1 VALAYDAL
9 SGEGLVESVVGRGTF
24 VCSRI
29 PSPMSREPLR
39 IPLDSRVEDLLAFE
53 GARPRYG
60 DGKNLVCLHSLIPD
74 PALYP
79 FDAFR
84 RCFNR
89 VLSQSGPELFLYGSS
104 QGHAGLRSALAERF
118 AKSGIEI
125 SADDLVLC
133 HGSSQGIAMAV
144 RLFAGSGDAV
154 AVEAPTYHNVLATLV
169 ALGVE
174 AAPVPMREE
183 GADLEALERTLSRPE
198 VKAFYTIP
206 SFHNPMGTTTGIAH
220 RRRLLEV
227 AARCAKPVLEDA
239 FEMDLHQSTRTVPP
253 LAGLD
258 ENGLVLHLYSFSKS
272 LFPGVRV
279 GCIAARGRAVE
290 GLLALKRASDLSDS
304 LLMQAALEEFLHSG
318 GYDRHLN
325 RMRRILRQRRDALLA
340 ALEEE
345 MPPGASWTRPEGGY
359 QVWVELPFEVDT
371 RDLLADAARAGVL
384 FAPGSNF
391 LHDRRASRGLRL
403 TLAQADESAIRRGVA
418 ALGRVVRERL
428 NAEPRAR
435 EDARVHL

>member
-1 VALAYDAL
+1 
-9 SGEGLVESVVGRGTF
+9 
-24 VCSRI
+24 
-29 PSPMSREPLR
+29 
-39 IPLDSRVEDLLAFE
+39 
-53 GARPRYG
+53 
-60 DGKNLVCLHSLIPD
+60 
-74 PALYP
+74 
-79 FDAFR
+79 
-84 RCFNR
+84 
-89 VLSQSGPELFLYGSS
+89 
-104 QGHAGLRSALAERF
+104 
-118 AKSGIEI
+118 
-125 SADDLVLC
+125 
-133 HGSSQGIAMAV
+133 
-144 RLFAGSGDAV
+144 
-154 AVEAPTYHNVLATLV
+154 
-169 ALGVE
+169 
-174 AAPVPMREE
+174 
-183 GADLEALERTLSRPE
+183 
-198 VKAFYTIP
+198 
-206 SFHNPMGTTTGIAH
+206 MGTTTGIAH

-403 TLAQADESAIRRGVA
+403 TLALRSPG
-418 ALGRVVRERL
+418 RERTRGFISDL
-428 NAEPRAR
+428 IPTFRRRRDHE
-435 EDARVHL
+435 